1 MAESLS
7 SSQAMPSAAT
17 SPFSWKAIAGIAL
30 QHRKALL
37 VANLVAIMGAL
48 ASIPVPLLLPLLV
61 DEVLLQQSGPIV
73 PVLDSLLPG
82 SWQTAVGY
90 ILAVFVVTVL
100 LRLVSLGFMVAQV
113 RQFTG
118 IAKDVVFRLRRQ
130 LLSHLGRVSMA
141 EFETLG
147 SGGVASRFVSD
158 MDTIDDFVGTTVSR
172 LVVAILSLVGAAGVL
187 LWMHWQLALFILF
200 LNPFVVYGTTL
211 MGKKVKALKKRENQS
226 YEVFQQALTE
236 TLDAI
241 QQIRASN
248 RERHYLL
255 RLVDRAAELRDFSG
269 NYEWRS
275 NAANRLS
282 FLVFLLGLDVFRAVA
297 MVTVLL
303 SDLSVGQMFAVFGY
317 LWFMM
322 TPVQE
327 ILTMQYSYFAANA
340 ALARLNGLMQ
350 LDTEPEYPQ
359 QENPFK
365 ETLTVGIEVDDL
377 HFAYAD
383 EEVLRGVSLHVEP
396 GEKVALVGASGGGK
410 STLVQALIG
419 LYTPQCGRLAF
430 GGVPIERIGL
440 PVVREHVAIVL
451 QHPALLNDTVR
462 ANLTLGLDMDDG
474 ALWQAL
480 EIAQLKATVAGLS
493 QGLDTV
499 VGRQGVRLSGG
510 QRQRLAI
517 ARMILS
523 DPSVVILDEATSALD
538 AETEYRLHAA
548 LATFLAGRTTLIV
561 AHRLSAVKQADRV
574 FVFENGEIAEQGQHH
589 ELVAQQGLYAQLYA
603 KRQ

>member
-17 SPFSWKAIAGIAL
+17 SPFGWKAIAGIAL